1 MSAFNKNS
9 NSYILIYAVVMT
21 LVLGTVLAAVSEV
34 LRPKQTEEKDFEQM
48 KFILSS
54 ALGSDNVSS
63 LPRNEVAS
71 MYTELVK
78 DFVVDGNGNIVDG
91 ASAKSVAVGK
101 EYKLPLAERKLP
113 VYSIADKNDPSKV
126 AYYVL
131 PVYGFGLWDN
141 IWGYVALESDLNSI
155 KGIIFDHKGETPGLG
170 ARITEAAI
178 QERFVGKK
186 LFDEQGSFQSV
197 TMQKG
202 EGNDYSSD
210 PHKVDGMSGAT
221 LTAEGVNNM
230 LSDYLNLYNNYFKK
244 IKS

>member
-54 ALGSDNVSS
+54 ALGAESVST
-63 LPRNEVAS
+63 LPREEVTA
-71 MYTELVK
+71 MYNQLVK
-78 DFVVDGNGNIVDG
+78 DFVVDGSGNVIEG
-91 ASAKSVAVGK
+91 ASAKSIAVGK
-101 EYKLPLAERKLP
+101 EYKLPLTERKLP

-155 KGIIFDHKGETPGLG
+155 KGVIFDHKGETPGLG

-186 LFDEQGSFQSV
+186 LFDEQGTFQSV
-197 TMQKG
+197 SMQKG

-210 PHKVDGMSGAT
+210 AHKVDGMSGAT
-221 LTAEGVNNM
+221 LTAVGVNNM